1 MEPLQYPP
9 GTRPGDPTTESLI
22 NKYISIKMAFVVGE
36 QVEFTGVESAFTRAT
51 YSGRVI
57 RTGDGVVDL
66 AHDHAIGPD
75 GYPSVESVAIEQVRP
90 FPEQFQLPIYTGD
103 TVEVW
108 LSGAWWL
115 GKCIGEEGNAWV
127 VFFDFKPPAVASCK
141 HAKPIV
147 RKHQDSIIGP
157 NVSHW
162 RYCDS
167 IWPSF
172 SVGRRI
178 EVLGLEP
185 FYGSAF
191 VGGKIR
197 RFRPDGVDVE
207 YDTIRGANGRK
218 FVGFV
223 PHGRLR
229 PYPLSWIGNYR
240 PGDVLD
246 AWDGYAWWPGLCVKM
261 EQEDKYVIRFH
272 HRFASGIEVP
282 VIKPNL
288 RRSQLWSIMDGWSCW
303 MYSRVR

>member
-1 MEPLQYPP
+1 MV
-9 GTRPGDPTTESLI
+9 
-22 NKYISIKMAFVVGE
+22 FVVGE

-57 RTGDGVVDL
+57 RMGDGVVDV
-66 AHDHAIGPD
+66 AHDHAIGAD
-75 GYPSVESVAIEQVRP
+75 GYPSVESVAIERVRP
-90 FPEQFQLPIYTGD
+90 FPEQFQMPIYTGD
-103 TVEVW
+103 AVEVW

-115 GKCIGEEGNAWV
+115 GKCVGEEDNAWV
-127 VFFDFKPPAVASCK
+127 VFFDFKPPAVSCCK

-147 RKHQDSIIGP
+147 RKHQDSIIGA

-172 SVGRRI
+172 SVGSRI

-197 RFRPDGVDVE
+197 RFRPDGVDVQ
-207 YDTIRGANGRK
+207 YDTIRARNGRK
-218 FVGFV
+218 FVSFV
-223 PHGRLR
+223 PHGLLR
-229 PYPLSWIGNYR
+229 PCPLFWVGDYR

-246 AWDGYAWWPGLCVKM
+246 AWDGHAWWPGLYVRM
-261 EQEDKYVIRFH
+261 EQDRYVIRFH
-272 HRFASGIEVP
+272 HRFASGTEVP
-282 VIKPNL
+282 VTKPNL
-288 RRSQLWSIMDGWSCW
+288 RRSQLWCIMDGWSCW

>member
-1 MEPLQYPP
+1 
-9 GTRPGDPTTESLI
+9 
-22 NKYISIKMAFVVGE
+22 MAFVVGE

-57 RTGDGVVDL
+57 RTGDGVVDV

-75 GYPSVESVAIEQVRP
+75 GYPSVEYVAIER
-90 FPEQFQLPIYTGD
+90 
-103 TVEVW
+103 
-108 LSGAWWL
+108 
-115 GKCIGEEGNAWV
+115 CIGEEGNAWV

-197 RFRPDGVDVE
+197 HFRPDSVHVQ

-229 PYPLSWIGNYR
+229 PYPLSWVGNYR

-261 EQEDKYVIRFH
+261 EQEDKYVIHFH
-272 HRFASGIEVP
+272 HRFASGSEVP

-288 RRSQLWSIMDGWSCW
+288 RRSQLWFIMDGWSCW